1 MSEQKE
7 KKSKYASLEEK
18 LVYKK
23 ESIWQTISHSEE
35 NQMEDIC
42 SEYMDY
48 ISKCKTERESVG
60 YLQNKAISAGYKNIS
75 EFNGKAKANDKFYW
89 NFRDK
94 VLAIIKIGE
103 DIEFEKGINII
114 GAHSDVPRLDL
125 KQNPLYEDS
134 GFAFLK
140 THYYGGIK
148 KYHWLNI
155 PLALHGVVVLE
166 NGKKIEIKIGED
178 ESDPVF
184 VISDLLPHL
193 SKNVQGDKKISEAIA
208 AENMVVIVGSRPVK
222 DKTVKEKVKLFVLE
236 YLYNTYGIK
245 EEDFISSEIEVVP
258 AFKAKEVGFDRA
270 IIGAYGHDDRVC
282 SFLAASSII
291 SNSNIK
297 KTGIALIVDKEEI
310 GSSGSTGSDSYLIH
324 HIFTMVGNLLKGENV
339 SLSSLR
345 KAFINSNCISSDVAA
360 AINPPYKQV
369 HDLQNAAKL
378 GYGVAITKYTGTGGK
393 FAANDADAEYVGKIR
408 GLLNSHKIPWQYA
421 MLGKVDEGGG
431 GTIAKYVAYYGINTI
446 DAGVPV
452 VGMHSPYELISKA
465 DLWATFKFYSSF
477 FAEFE

>member
-18 LVYKK
+18 LFYKN
-23 ESIWQTISHSEE
+23 ESIWQSISHSEE

-42 SEYMDY
+42 GEYMDY
-48 ISKCKTERESVG
+48 ISKCKTERESVS
-60 YLQNKAISAGYKNIS
+60 YLQNKAISSGYKNIS
-75 EFNGKAKANDKFYW
+75 ELNGKAKVNDKFFW

-166 NGKKIEIKIGED
+166 NGKKVEIKIGED

-193 SKNVQGDKKISEAIA
+193 SKNVQGDKKISEAIS

-236 YLYNTYGIK
+236 YLYNNYGIK

-291 SNSNIK
+291 ANSNIK

-339 SLSSLR
+339 SLASLR
-345 KAFINSNCISSDVAA
+345 KSFINSNCISSDVAA

-378 GYGVAITKYTGTGGK
+378 GYGVAITKYTGSGGK

-465 DLWATFKFYSSF
+465 DLWATFKFYLYF
-477 FAEFE
+477 FADFE